1 MIHARASQLPPA
13 GLLTAGLALAL
24 GLRMAIAGG
33 EGTQS
38 AVAGLAFAAALGALV
53 MASPWRPDVPRLR
66 DALVGIAGGSVLVLP
81 ALYFRATTLVPVLGF
96 PASSFPT
103 WVVVVGTVALAEEL
117 VLRGT
122 LFSALATTWGVI
134 AAVGVTA
141 VVFALLHVPLYGWGA
156 LPLDLAA
163 GVWLGGLRAATGSVT
178 APVVAHLL
186 ADVAAWW
193 VL

>member
-1 MIHARASQLPPA
+1 MMHVRASQRPPA

-38 AVAGLAFAAALGALV
+38 AVAGLAFAAALGVLV
-53 MASPWRPDVPRLR
+53 MASPWRPDAPRFR
-66 DALVGIAGGSVLVLP
+66 DALAGIAGGAVLVLP

-103 WVVVVGTVALAEEL
+103 WVVIVGTVALAEEL
-117 VLRGT
+117 LLRGA
-122 LFSALATTWGVI
+122 LFAALDATWGVN
-134 AAVGVTA
+134 AAVAVTA
-141 VVFALLHVPLYGWGA
+141 TIFALLHVPLYGWGA

-163 GVWLGGLRAATGSVT
+163 GVWLGGLRAATGSVS
-178 APVVAHLL
+178 APAVAHLL